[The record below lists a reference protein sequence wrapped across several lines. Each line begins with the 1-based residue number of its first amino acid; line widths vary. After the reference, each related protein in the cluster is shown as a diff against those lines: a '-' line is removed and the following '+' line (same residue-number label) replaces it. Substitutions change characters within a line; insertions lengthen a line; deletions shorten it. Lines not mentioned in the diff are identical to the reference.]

1 MTETEIANLALS
13 KIGGAGDQESG
24 SGFIATIDGT
34 DRVSARCKF
43 LFPHVR
49 RRVYAQLVKADTP
62 PKETRIFTDL
72 GAEVEIELKMGGW
85 DYVFNV
91 PGGTIAVIRQI
102 DEVYSTIKASIADKI
117 TEYPFQ
123 IRWDGTAMKLFTNTL
138 SNTNGDSAFIE
149 RMFDQKNTGTW
160 SDELIDCFATLLGS
174 ELCPT
179 VGAVNAE
186 RERLLAE
193 YKTVSLPDVIAFIQS
208 QDDDY
213 KRTIKDYTGGRSKS
227 LSAL

>member
-24 SGFIATIDGT
+24 AGFIASIDGT
-34 DRVSARCKF
+34 DRVSTRCKF

-49 RRVYAQLVKADTP
+49 RRAYAHLAIAETY
-62 PKETRIFTDL
+62 PKETLVFTDL
-72 GAEVEIELKMGGW
+72 GAEATTTLKMGGW

-91 PGGTIAVIRQI
+91 PTNTIAVVRQI
-102 DEVYSTIKASIADKI
+102 GEVFSTIKASIADKI
-117 TEYPFQ
+117 TEYSFQ
-123 IRWDGTAMKLFTNTL
+123 IRWQGTTRKLFTNTL
-138 SNTNGDSAFIE
+138 SNTDGDSAFIE

-160 SDELIDCFATLLGS
+160 SDELIDCIATLLGS

-179 VGAVNAE
+179 VGAVKAE

-193 YKTVSLPDVIAFIQS
+193 YKTVSLPGVIAFIS
-208 QDDDY
+208 GQDNDY
-213 KRTIKDYTGGRSKS
+213 RRTISNYRGGRNES